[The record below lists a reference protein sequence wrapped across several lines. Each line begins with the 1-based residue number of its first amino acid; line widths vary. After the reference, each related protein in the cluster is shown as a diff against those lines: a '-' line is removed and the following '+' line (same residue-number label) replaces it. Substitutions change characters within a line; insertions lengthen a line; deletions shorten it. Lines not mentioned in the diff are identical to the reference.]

1 MNACLYNMKTANH
14 ILIFKTNIT
23 TPEDRLQVAAVL
35 DQQPFISKW
44 TVDIEDIDRVLRIES
59 AIAATAPI
67 IHLIRSRNY
76 ECAELED

>member
-1 MNACLYNMKTANH
+1 MSACLHNMKTANH
-14 ILIFKTNIT
+14 ILIFKTNIA
-23 TPEDRLQVAAVL
+23 TPEDRLKVAAVL

-44 TVDIEDIDRVLRIES
+44 TVDTEDIDRVLRIES